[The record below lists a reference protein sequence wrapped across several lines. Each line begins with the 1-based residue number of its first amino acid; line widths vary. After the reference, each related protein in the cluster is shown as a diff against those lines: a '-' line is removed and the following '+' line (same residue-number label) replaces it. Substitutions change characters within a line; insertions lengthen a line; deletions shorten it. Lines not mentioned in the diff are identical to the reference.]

1 MLQCGPSTFEK
12 SQASSSSTLPPA
24 AVGSTQTPLSLLSL
38 TLTKGSSPSLPWDAR
53 CPGPSPAPTR
63 PGLGP
68 HPTWQCLSCTGE
80 TRRGHRNPHTDS
92 GVPKKMEEHLLF
104 WLFLWIRAFF
114 SVAHFLFFFFSI
126 IYCPNMKEVLHAEH
140 QSFSYENQSLL
151 LLYKN
156 SHLSHFD
163 SFLQPQA
170 AQVPLLDSS
179 RCPSTAAQRMPVPT
193 LPSSSW

>member
-53 CPGPSPAPTR
+53 CPGPSPAPTC

-68 HPTWQCLSCTGE
+68 HPTWQCL
-80 TRRGHRNPHTDS
+80 
-92 GVPKKMEEHLLF
+92 

-193 LPSSSW
+193 LPSSSWWRRHERS

>member
-1 MLQCGPSTFEK
+1 MPENPRGDSLFFLPSWELSMLQCGPSTFEK

-80 TRRGHRNPHTDS
+80 TRRGHRNPHADS

-104 WLFLWIRAFF
+104 WLFLWVRAFF
-114 SVAHFLFFFFSI
+114 SVAHFLFFLFFF
-126 IYCPNMKEVLHAEH
+126 NH
-140 QSFSYENQSLL
+140 LL
-151 LLYKN
+151 SKHER
-156 SHLSHFD
+156 S
-163 SFLQPQA
+163 
-170 AQVPLLDSS
+170 
-179 RCPSTAAQRMPVPT
+179 PSC
-193 LPSSSW
+193 